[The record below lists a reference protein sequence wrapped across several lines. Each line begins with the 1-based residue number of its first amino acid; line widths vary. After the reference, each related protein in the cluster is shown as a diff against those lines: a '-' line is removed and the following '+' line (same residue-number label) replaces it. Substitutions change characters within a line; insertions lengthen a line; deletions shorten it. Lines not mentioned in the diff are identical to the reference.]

1 MSGSAVSQT
10 SSTSVASPGVRRRL
24 PIGAEP
30 LGDGRTHLR
39 VWAPA
44 AQRVAAITGG
54 GETML
59 AAEDGGYFSGIV
71 TAGAGARYQ
80 FKFDDGEHAYPDP
93 ASRFQPAGPNG
104 PSEIIDP
111 RTFEWSDV
119 SWRGVTLPGQV
130 IYEIGRASCRERG

>member
-1 MSGSAVSQT
+1 MSGSAVSPT
-10 SSTSVASPGVRRRL
+10 SSTSVASPDAVRRRL

-30 LGDGRTHLR
+30 LGDGRTHMR

-44 AQRVAAITGG
+44 AKRVAAIISGG
-54 GETML
+54 DTTML

-80 FKFDDGEHAYPDP
+80 FKLDDGEQAYPDP

-104 PSEIIDP
+104 ASEIIDP

-119 SWRGVTLPGQV
+119 SWR
-130 IYEIGRASCRERG
+130 